1 MISKKD
7 LQNDLSLASYEIF
20 KVQMNEKTLNY

>member
-1 MISKKD
+1 MISRKD

-20 KVQMNEKTLNY
+20 KVQMNEKR